1 MVSDPHK
8 RRSGV
13 RPTAQ
18 MGRNN
23 QCICRVLCITANSEA
38 RCPLWVKSGHSGLLG
53 DVRFAPKS
61 GHRNRPAYYLRR
73 SNSGSLAIFAAI
85 RRASSRVSGLAADL
99 QSLIWI
105 DAGLFGAAGAGASS
119 AGLSRGNGFADEA
132 RRCGLTPVSTTW
144 LNELAI
150 ADGGT
155 SGMSAGGLGMSSSDA
170 LGVGSGGLT
179 SLMAPRRR

>member
-1 MVSDPHK
+1 MVKLTDRDGVPDGERWELSPGENP
-8 RRSGV
+8 RSI
-13 RPTAQ
+13 A
-18 MGRNN
+18 
-23 QCICRVLCITANSEA
+23 CIL
-38 RCPLWVKSGHSGLLG
+38 
-53 DVRFAPKS
+53 
-61 GHRNRPAYYLRR
+61 LRR
-73 SNSGSLAIFAAI
+73 RHSADDDDDFNRAMFATI
-85 RRASSRVSGLAADL
+85 RHASSRVSGLAADL

-179 SLMAPRRR
+179 SLMATPRRR